1 MADVGFLKGLA
12 IPEANLVEDLG
23 RKLVKKVGWL
33 VSSTSIDS
41 FG

>member
-1 MADVGFLKGLA
+1 MADVRFLLGLA

-23 RKLVKKVGWL
+23 RKLVKKVGVL
-33 VSSTSIDS
+33 VSGTSVDS